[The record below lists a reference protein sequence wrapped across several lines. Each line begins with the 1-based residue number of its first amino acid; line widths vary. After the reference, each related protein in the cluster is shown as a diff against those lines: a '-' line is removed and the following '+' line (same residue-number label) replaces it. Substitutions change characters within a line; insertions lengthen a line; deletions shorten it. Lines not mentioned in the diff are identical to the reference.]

1 MSEEK
6 RTALIVDDEETV
18 LDIESFMLQRIGFNT
33 LKANN
38 SAEACQLY
46 EDKKENIDIVVLD
59 MIMPDESGANT
70 YKRLKKLNPDIR
82 VLITSG
88 FEKNGNVAE
97 ILNDGQNGFIQ
108 KPFKFEELTNNIDR
122 MLSLKKR
129 LRTASSLDDSS

>member
-46 EDKKENIDIVVLD
+46 EDKKEHIDIVVLD
-59 MIMPDESGANT
+59 MIMPDESGAST

-88 FEKNGNVAE
+88 LEKNGNVDE

-129 LRTASSLDDSS
+129 FRTASGLDDSS

>member
-33 LKANN
+33 LKASN
-38 SAEACQLY
+38 SSEACQLY
-46 EDKKENIDIVVLD
+46 EDKKEHIDIVVLD

-88 FEKNGNVAE
+88 LEKNGNVDE

-129 LRTASSLDDSS
+129 FRTASGLDDSS

>member
-18 LDIESFMLQRIGFNT
+18 LDIESFMLQKIGFNT
-33 LKANN
+33 LKASN
-38 SAEACQLY
+38 STEACQLY
-46 EDKKENIDIVVLD
+46 EDKKEHIDIVVLD

-88 FEKNGNVAE
+88 FEKNGNVDE

-108 KPFKFEELTNNIDR
+108 KPFKFEEFTNNIDS

-129 LRTASSLDDSS
+129 FRTASGLDDSS

>member
-18 LDIESFMLQRIGFNT
+18 LDIESIMLQRIGFNT

-59 MIMPDESGANT
+59 MVMPDESGANT

-88 FEKNGNVAE
+88 LEKNGNVDE

-108 KPFKFEELTNNIDR
+108 KPFKFDELTNNIDR
-122 MLSLKKR
+122 MLSLKF
-129 LRTASSLDDSS
+129 